1 MERWERRGGGGRT
14 PKEAGNGAMC
24 AAYPTLLLSHPLP
37 LTRTGC
43 LHFSYTHSAHSQ
55 CDQRRLP
62 GVQTFT
68 LNHHCS
74 FLSLIP
80 RPSVQYTHVSTT
92 RRAWN
97 KTSHSF
103 IFTEN
108 VSLHNNYFTSS
119 LQHSILPS
127 SFLCGCP
134 RHECYCLH
142 TQCTECC
149 SVPSNGTNTQI
160 RKTTKYM

>member
-1 MERWERRGGGGRT
+1 MYAKALLPNFSWTLYQKRLTEVEKKARKEGRWEGRWKGGKEGGGGGRT
-14 PKEAGNGAMC
+14 PKEAGKGAMC
-24 AAYPTLLLSHPLP
+24 GAYPTLLLSHPLP

-80 RPSVQYTHVSTT
+80 SPLYSTH
-92 RRAWN
+92 
-97 KTSHSF
+97 
-103 IFTEN
+103 
-108 VSLHNNYFTSS
+108 
-119 LQHSILPS
+119 
-127 SFLCGCP
+127 
-134 RHECYCLH
+134 
-142 TQCTECC
+142 
-149 SVPSNGTNTQI
+149 
-160 RKTTKYM
+160 M